1 MKLPVSYMLICL
13 LSGLSPLQALS
24 VQATNDDI
32 LTRKIDLPRSK
43 GTIYELLEKVT
54 GHSGY
59 LFIYDSRVI
68 QNEKRVTLKKGS
80 YTVKEA
86 ICEIT
91 GNHQLALRVIGNH
104 ILIELPG
111 KKKEEPPPAVEKKD
125 SASSFI
131 TIEGSVFDK
140 YSNDP
145 IPFAG
150 IGIPSEAIGTITNQN
165 GDFRLRIPDSL
176 KQADVYFSHIGYI
189 PQTISV
195 TTLAGRPNTLSL
207 EPKVI
212 SLQEII
218 VRLINPHKVITDML
232 SDREKNYAKE
242 PVYLTSFYREGV
254 ELKKGFI
261 NLTEAIVRIRKTPFS
276 EHSVEKD
283 QVKLLKMRRISN
295 QEVKDTIIAKMK
307 SGVDAT
313 LLLDLIKNPPDFF
326 DEPYRFLYNYAHTD
340 ITVIDNRMANV
351 IVFEQKND
359 VKDPLYRGELYIDNE
374 NNALVAAH
382 FEIHPKYVEKAV
394 GMFIE
399 RKSRNLDIKP
409 QKITYTVT
417 YKPWNNTYYISH
429 IRGDLHFRVKKK
441 KQLFGSSNVHMW
453 FESVTCK
460 IDTTHVNRFTRN
472 ESIQTK
478 TIFAETDFIYD
489 ENFWEDFNIILPE
502 EKLNE
507 SISRIT
513 SKIEEINY

>member
-1 MKLPVSYMLICL
+1 MKPSVSYLLICL
-13 LSGLSPLQALS
+13 LSGLPLLQALP
-24 VQATNDDI
+24 VQADNDDV
-32 LTRKIDLPRSK
+32 LNQKIVLPKSK
-43 GTIYELLEKVT
+43 GTIYELLEKIT
-54 GHSGY
+54 EHAGY

-68 QNEKRVTLKKGS
+68 PNEKRVNIKKGT
-80 YTVKEA
+80 YTIKEA
-86 ICEIT
+86 IYEIT
-91 GNHQLALRVIGNH
+91 GNHQLSLRVISNY
-104 ILIELPG
+104 ILIELPE
-111 KKKEEPPPAVEKKD
+111 KKKEESPPAIDKKD
-125 SASSFI
+125 STSSFI

-140 YSNDP
+140 YTNAP
-145 IPFAG
+145 ISFAS
-150 IGIPSEAIGTITNQN
+150 IGIASEAIGTITNQN

-176 KQADVYFSHIGYI
+176 KQTDVHFSHIGYI
-189 PQTISV
+189 PQTIKV
-195 TTLAGRPNTLSL
+195 NTLIGRPNTLLL

-232 SDREKNYAKE
+232 SDRGKNYAEE

-254 ELKKGFI
+254 EIKKRFI
-261 NLTEAIVRIRKTPFS
+261 NLTEAIVKIHKTPFND
-276 EHSVEKD
+276 HHTEKD

-313 LLLDLIKNPPDFF
+313 LLLDLIKNPPEFLN
-326 DEPYRFLYNYAHTD
+326 EPYRFLYNYAHTD
-340 ITVIDNRMANV
+340 ITVIDNRTVNV

-374 NNALVAAH
+374 NNALVASH

-394 GMFIE
+394 GMIIE
-399 RKSRNLDIKP
+399 RKSRNLNIKP
-409 QKITYTVT
+409 QKISYTVT

-429 IRGDLHFRVKKK
+429 IRGDLHFRIKKK
-441 KQLFGSSNVHMW
+441 KQLFGSDNVHMW

-460 IDTTHVNRFTRN
+460 IDTINVNRFTRN

-478 TIFAETDFIYD
+478 TIFAETDFVYD
-489 ENFWEDFNIILPE
+489 ESFWGDFNIILPE

-507 SISRIT
+507 SIGKIA
-513 SKIEEINY
+513 SKIEEMNY